1 MTYFIFVNGKDI
13 FLKKYFDVH
22 YFKYDPQVV
31 IVQNSFV
38 LIKQTRSC
46 KEIGG
51 LYVNFWTKY
60 KKYSR
65 LFIAQFIW
73 HF

>member
-13 FLKKYFDVH
+13 FLKKYFDIH
-22 YFKYDPQVV
+22 YFKYDPQIV

-51 LYVNFWTKY
+51 LYVNF
-60 KKYSR
+60 
-65 LFIAQFIW
+65 
-73 HF
+73 